1 MSKQPT
7 PPKVDLPRPGPFAR
21 VLNGVEWLGNK
32 LPDPAF
38 LFLIGVF
45 LVLGASHLAAP
56 KLPAGFEVRWAVDK
70 ANGGVDERVG
80 GIGRVTKTDEGEVF
94 EPASI
99 VVEDSDP
106 ANLRASL
113 VIDAT
118 GEVIAGQNG
127 QPLNVAEHGWAVF
140 EKVPV
145 DTDGDAETPP
155 ELVANG
161 KVMFARSLLTSEGW
175 YWLLSSMESNF
186 LGFAPLGVV
195 LLGMLGIGPMERVGL
210 ISALLRAAL
219 SRVPGL
225 LLTPAMIFLGIMSSL
240 GSDAGYVVLPPLAAL
255 AYLAVGRSPLAGIA
269 AVFAGVAA
277 GFNANLLI
285 TSLEPL
291 MSSLS
296 QGAAQSIDADR
307 SVAATASWYFMAAS
321 TVVLT
326 FVGWATTAMFVEKRL
341 AGKSPEDGGAPRRA
355 VERSEDKKRTTL
367 GDQLVKIAVF
377 NLIITGI
384 LGLVGAVL
392 LLRTLGISGNA
403 PSAIPDYLVWPLFAF
418 FATFGVG
425 FIIAGFGSSELEENE
440 VKGLQ
445 WSTMVFACGLALSTF
460 LVFWNGSTLHGTDG
474 PFPRWVAVIVPL
486 MFILTILPATA
497 YGVVVG
503 NIKSTK
509 DAAQTMVES
518 MAGMAPIIVLAFFA
532 GQFVAA
538 FDESGLGRMLAFSG
552 GEWLFNQQFGASTLL
567 VAFILV
573 TMVFN
578 MFVGSMSAKYA
589 LFAPIFVPMF
599 MLIGIRP
606 EMTQVAYRIGDSTT
620 NIITPLNP
628 YLVIVLMYVQKY
640 APKAGIGTLIAMM
653 LPYTIAFTLIWM
665 IMIVVWNASGAP
677 LGVGDPVEVFSEAYN
692 AAAASGTTP

>member
-1 MSKQPT
+1 MSQESVSNPSDPQSSGT
-7 PPKVDLPRPGPFAR
+7 TKVGILGKA
-21 VLNGVEWLGNK
+21 LNGVEWLGNK

-38 LFLIGVF
+38 LFLIG
-45 LVLGASHLAAP
+45 LVLVLLASHLAAP
-56 KLPAGFEVRWAVDK
+56 SLPDGFEVRWHVDV

-80 GIGRVTKTDEGEVF
+80 VIGRVSEGEDGEVF
-94 EPASI
+94 EAASI
-99 VVEDSDP
+99 VVDNDDP
-106 ANLRASL
+106 ANLSARL

-118 GEVIAGQNG
+118 GETVLGEDG
-127 QPLNVAEHGWAVF
+127 SPMNVAEHGWAVF

-145 DTDGDAETPP
+145 DTDDDPETPP
-155 ELVANG
+155 ELVSNG
-161 KVMFARSLLTSEGW
+161 RVMFARSLLTSEGI
-175 YWLLSSMESNF
+175 YWLLASMEANF

-219 SRVPGL
+219 SRVPGM

-291 MSSLS
+291 MSNLS
-296 QGAAQSIDADR
+296 QGAAQTIDADR
-307 SVAATASWYFMAAS
+307 AVAATAAWYFMAVS
-321 TVVLT
+321 TIVLT
-326 FVGWATTAMFVEKRL
+326 FVGWATTAVFVEKRL
-341 AGKSPEDGGAPRRA
+341 AAKSPEDGGPDPEHA
-355 VERSEDKKRTTL
+355 STL
-367 GDQLVKIAVF
+367 GGHGKLK
-377 NLIITGI
+377 
-384 LGLVGAVL
+384 
-392 LLRTLGISGNA
+392 
-403 PSAIPDYLVWPLFAF
+403 PDEF
-418 FATFGVG
+418 
-425 FIIAGFGSSELEENE
+425 
-440 VKGLQ
+440 KGLL
-445 WSTMVFACGLALSTF
+445 WAGLTFAIGLAFTAM
-460 LVFWNGSTLHGTDG
+460 LVFWKGSPLYGTDG

-486 MFILTILPATA
+486 MFVLTILPACV
-497 YGVVVG
+497 YGAVVG

-509 DAAQTMVES
+509 DAAKTMVES

-552 GEWLFNQQFGASTLL
+552 GEWLFNQQFGAGALL
-567 VAFILV
+567 IAFIVV

-578 MFVGSMSAKYA
+578 LFVGSMSAKYA

-606 EMTQVAYRIGDSTT
+606 EMTQTAYRIGDSTT

-628 YLVIVLMYVQKY
+628 YMVIILMYVQKY

-653 LPYTIAFTLIWM
+653 LPYTIAFTLVWM
-665 IMIVVWNASGAP
+665 VMIVIWNATGLP
-677 LGVGDPVEVFSEAYN
+677 LGVGDPVEVFSEGYGAL
-692 AAAASGTTP
+692 AP

>member
-1 MSKQPT
+1 MSNENVSNPSDT
-7 PPKVDLPRPGPFAR
+7 PKVGILGKA
-21 VLNGVEWLGNK
+21 LNGVEWLGNK

-38 LFLIGVF
+38 LFLIGLF
-45 LVLGASHLAAP
+45 IVLGLSHFASP
-56 KLPAGFEVRWAVDK
+56 DLPSGFEVRWVDDPTRD
-70 ANGGVDERVG
+70 GGVDQQRGV
-80 GIGRVTKTDEGEVF
+80 IGRVSVTDEGEVF

-99 VVEDSDP
+99 VVEDADP
-106 ANLRASL
+106 NDLKARL

-118 GEVIAGQNG
+118 GEVVVGPDGEAV
-127 QPLNVAEHGWAVF
+127 NVADHGWAVF

-145 DTDGDAETPP
+145 DTDGDPETPP
-155 ELVANG
+155 ELVTNG
-161 KVMFARSLLTSEGW
+161 EVMFARSLITSEGW
-175 YWLLSSMESNF
+175 YWLLSSMEANF

-219 SRVPGL
+219 SRVPGT

-291 MSSLS
+291 MSNLS
-296 QGAAQSIDADR
+296 QDAAQTIDADR
-307 SVAATASWYFMAAS
+307 AVAATAAWYFMAAS
-321 TVVLT
+321 TIVLT
-326 FVGWATTAMFVEKRL
+326 FVGWAVTAMFVEKRL
-341 AGKSPEDGGAPRRA
+341 SGKSVEDGGPDPAHA
-355 VERSEDKKRTTL
+355 STL
-367 GDQLVKIAVF
+367 DGHGTLNPEEAKG
-377 NLIITGI
+377 LIWAGVTFG
-384 LGLVGAVL
+384 LGL
-392 LLRTLGISGNA
+392 
-403 PSAIPDYLVWPLFAF
+403 AF
-418 FATFGVG
+418 T
-425 FIIAGFGSSELEENE
+425 
-440 VKGLQ
+440 
-445 WSTMVFACGLALSTF
+445 AL
-460 LVFWNGSTLHGTDG
+460 LVFWEGSPLHGTDG

-486 MFILTILPATA
+486 MFVLTILPACV
-497 YGVVVG
+497 YGAVVG

-518 MAGMAPIIVLAFFA
+518 MAAMAPIIVLAFFA

-538 FDESGLGRMLAFSG
+538 FEESGLGRMLAFSG
-552 GEWLFNQQFGASTLL
+552 GEWLFNQQFGAGGLL
-567 VAFILV
+567 IAFILV

-578 MFVGSMSAKYA
+578 LFVGSMSAKYA

-606 EMTQVAYRIGDSTT
+606 EMTQTAYRIGDSTT

-628 YLVIVLMYVQKY
+628 YMVIILMYVQKY

-653 LPYTIAFTLIWM
+653 LPYTIAFTLVWM
-665 IMIVVWNASGAP
+665 VMIVVWNASGIP
-677 LGVGDPVEVFSEAYN
+677 LGVGDPVDVFSEGYGVVA
-692 AAAASGTTP
+692 P

>member
-1 MSKQPT
+1 MTNERTTDDGGSRGT
-7 PPKVDLPRPGPFAR
+7 GAPKAGVLGS

-38 LFLIGVF
+38 LFLIGLV

-56 KLPAGFEVRWAVDK
+56 ALPEGFEVRWKVDV
-70 ANGGVDERVG
+70 AAGGVDERVG
-80 GIGRVTKTDEGEVF
+80 VIGRVSEGDEGEVF

-99 VVEDSDP
+99 VVDNAEP
-106 ANLRASL
+106 GALRARL
-113 VIDAT
+113 VIDST
-118 GEVIAGQNG
+118 GETVVGEDGAPI
-127 QPLNVAEHGWAVF
+127 NVAARGWAVF

-145 DTDGDAETPP
+145 DTDGDPETPP
-155 ELVANG
+155 ELVSNG
-161 KVMFARSLLTSEGW
+161 RVMFARSLLTSEGI
-175 YWLLSSMESNF
+175 YWLLASMEANF

-210 ISALLRAAL
+210 ISALLRASL
-219 SRVPGL
+219 SRVPGM

-291 MSSLS
+291 MSNLS
-296 QGAAQSIDADR
+296 QGAAQTIDADR
-307 SVAATASWYFMAAS
+307 AVAATSAWYFMAVS

-326 FVGWATTAMFVEKRL
+326 FVGWATTAVFVEKRL
-341 AGKSPEDGGAPRRA
+341 SAKSVEDGGP
-355 VERSEDKKRTTL
+355 D
-367 GDQLVKIAVF
+367 
-377 NLIITGI
+377 
-384 LGLVGAVL
+384 
-392 LLRTLGISGNA
+392 
-403 PSAIPDYLVWPLFAF
+403 PSAVSGGRGGHASLTRMTA
-418 FATFGVG
+418 VG
-425 FIIAGFGSSELEENE
+425 
-440 VKGLQ
+440 
-445 WSTMVFACGLALSTF
+445 GLALGVGMVLGVIGGVVFAMDGTHYPLVWGAVGALGAMGLGLLVADLGRGRLEDKEPRALAWASVVFGLGLGLTTVM
-460 LVFWNGSTLHGTDG
+460 VFWKGSPLHGVDG

-486 MFILTILPATA
+486 MFVLTILPACA

-503 NIKSTK
+503 NIASTK
-509 DAAQTMVES
+509 DAVRTMVES

-552 GEWLFNQQFGASTLL
+552 GEWLFNQRFGAGALL
-567 VAFILV
+567 IAFIVV

-578 MFVGSMSAKYA
+578 LFVGSMSAKYA

-606 EMTQVAYRIGDSTT
+606 EMTQTAYRIGDSTT

-628 YLVIVLMYVQKY
+628 YMVIILMYVQKY
-640 APKAGIGTLIAMM
+640 APRAGIGTLIAMM
-653 LPYTIAFTLIWM
+653 LPYTIAFTLVWM
-665 IMIVVWNASGAP
+665 AMIVLWNATGLP
-677 LGVGDPVEVFSEAYN
+677 LGVGDPVEVFSAGYGVG
-692 AAAASGTTP
+692 AP

>member
-1 MSKQPT
+1 MSQESVSNPSDPQSSGT
-7 PPKVDLPRPGPFAR
+7 TKVGILGKA
-21 VLNGVEWLGNK
+21 LNGVEWLGNK

-38 LFLIGVF
+38 LFLIGLVF
-45 LVLGASHLAAP
+45 VLLASHLAAP
-56 KLPAGFEVRWAVDK
+56 SLPDGFEVRWHVDV

-80 GIGRVTKTDEGEVF
+80 VIGRVSEGEDGEVF
-94 EPASI
+94 EAASI
-99 VVEDSDP
+99 VVDNDDP
-106 ANLRASL
+106 ANLSARL

-118 GEVIAGQNG
+118 GETVLGDDG
-127 QPLNVAEHGWAVF
+127 SPMNVAEHGWAGF

-145 DTDGDAETPP
+145 DTDDDPETPP
-155 ELVANG
+155 ELVSNG
-161 KVMFARSLLTSEGW
+161 RVMFARSLLTSEGI
-175 YWLLSSMESNF
+175 YWLLASMEANF

-219 SRVPGL
+219 SRVPGM

-291 MSSLS
+291 MSNLS
-296 QGAAQSIDADR
+296 QGAAQTIDADR
-307 SVAATASWYFMAAS
+307 AVAATAAWYFMAAS
-321 TVVLT
+321 TIVLT
-326 FVGWATTAMFVEKRL
+326 FVGWATTAVFVEKRL
-341 AGKSPEDGGAPRRA
+341 AAKSPEDGGPDPEHA
-355 VERSEDKKRTTL
+355 STL
-367 GDQLVKIAVF
+367 GGHGKLK
-377 NLIITGI
+377 
-384 LGLVGAVL
+384 
-392 LLRTLGISGNA
+392 
-403 PSAIPDYLVWPLFAF
+403 PDEF
-418 FATFGVG
+418 
-425 FIIAGFGSSELEENE
+425 
-440 VKGLQ
+440 KGLIRAGL
-445 WSTMVFACGLALSTF
+445 TFAMGLAFTAL
-460 LVFWNGSTLHGTDG
+460 LVFWKGSPLYGTDG

-486 MFILTILPATA
+486 MFVLTILPACV
-497 YGVVVG
+497 YGAVVG

-509 DAAQTMVES
+509 DAAKTMVES

-552 GEWLFNQQFGASTLL
+552 GEWLFNQQFGAGALL
-567 VAFILV
+567 IAFILV

-578 MFVGSMSAKYA
+578 LFVGSMSAKYA

-606 EMTQVAYRIGDSTT
+606 EMTQTAYRIGDSTT

-653 LPYTIAFTLIWM
+653 LPYTIAFTLVWM
-665 IMIVVWNASGAP
+665 AMIVIWNATGIP
-677 LGVGDPVEVFSEAYN
+677 LGVGDPVDVFSEGY
-692 AAAASGTTP
+692 GVVVP

>member
-1 MSKQPT
+1 MDARSATLVGMSNETASNASDSQISGT
-7 PPKVDLPRPGPFAR
+7 PKVGILGKA
-21 VLNGVEWLGNK
+21 LNGVEWLGNK

-38 LFLIGVF
+38 LFLIGLV

-56 KLPAGFEVRWAVDK
+56 TLPDGFEVRWKVDV

-80 GIGRVTKTDEGEVF
+80 VIGRVSDTDDGEIF

-99 VVEDSDP
+99 VVDNADP
-106 ANLRASL
+106 ANLHARL
-113 VIDAT
+113 VIDET
-118 GEVIAGQNG
+118 GETVLGPDG
-127 QPLNVAEHGWAVF
+127 SPMNVAEHGWAVF
-140 EKVPV
+140 EKVPL
-145 DTDGDAETPP
+145 DTDGDPETPP
-155 ELVANG
+155 ELVSNG
-161 KVMFARSLLTSEGW
+161 RVMFARSLLTSEGI
-175 YWLLSSMESNF
+175 YWLLASMEANF

-210 ISALLRAAL
+210 ISAILRAAL
-219 SRVPGL
+219 SRVPGM

-291 MSSLS
+291 MSNLS
-296 QGAAQSIDADR
+296 QGAAQTIDADR
-307 SVAATASWYFMAAS
+307 AVAATAAWYFMAAS
-321 TVVLT
+321 TIVLT

-341 AGKSPEDGGAPRRA
+341 AAKSPEDGGPDPAHA
-355 VERSEDKKRTTL
+355 STL
-367 GDQLVKIAVF
+367 GGHGKLAPEEFKG
-377 NLIITGI
+377 LIWA
-384 LGLVGAVL
+384 GL
-392 LLRTLGISGNA
+392 
-403 PSAIPDYLVWPLFAF
+403 
-418 FATFGVG
+418 TFG
-425 FIIAGFGSSELEENE
+425 I
-440 VKGLQ
+440 
-445 WSTMVFACGLALSTF
+445 GLALTAT
-460 LVFWNGSTLHGTDG
+460 LVFWKGSPLYGSDG

-486 MFILTILPATA
+486 MFVLTILPACV
-497 YGVVVG
+497 YGAVVG

-509 DAAQTMVES
+509 DAARTMVES

-552 GEWLFNQQFGASTLL
+552 GEWLFNQQFGAGGLL
-567 VAFILV
+567 IAFIAV

-578 MFVGSMSAKYA
+578 LFVGSMSAKYA

-606 EMTQVAYRIGDSTT
+606 EMTQTAYRIGDSTT

-628 YLVIVLMYVQKY
+628 YMVIILMYVQKY

-653 LPYTIAFTLIWM
+653 LPYTIAFTLVWM
-665 IMIVVWNASGAP
+665 VMIVVWNASGIP
-677 LGVGDPVEVFSEAYN
+677 LGVGDPVEVFSEGYGVVA
-692 AAAASGTTP
+692 P

>member
-1 MSKQPT
+1 MSQESVSNPSDPQSSST
-7 PPKVDLPRPGPFAR
+7 TKVGILGKA
-21 VLNGVEWLGNK
+21 LNGVEWLGNK

-38 LFLIGVF
+38 LFLIGLVF
-45 LVLGASHLAAP
+45 VLLASHLAAP
-56 KLPAGFEVRWAVDK
+56 SLPDGFEVRWHVDV

-80 GIGRVTKTDEGEVF
+80 VIGRVSETEDGEVF
-94 EPASI
+94 EAASI
-99 VVEDSDP
+99 VVDNDDP
-106 ANLRASL
+106 TNLNARL

-118 GEVIAGQNG
+118 GETVLGDDG
-127 QPLNVAEHGWAVF
+127 SPMNVAEHGWAVF

-145 DTDGDAETPP
+145 DTDGDPETPP
-155 ELVANG
+155 ELVSNG
-161 KVMFARSLLTSEGW
+161 RVMFARSLLTSEGI
-175 YWLLSSMESNF
+175 YWLLASMEANF

-219 SRVPGL
+219 SRVPGM

-291 MSSLS
+291 MSNLS
-296 QGAAQSIDADR
+296 QGAAQTIDADR
-307 SVAATASWYFMAAS
+307 AVAATAAWYFMAVS
-321 TVVLT
+321 TIVLT
-326 FVGWATTAMFVEKRL
+326 FVGWATTAVFVEKRL
-341 AGKSPEDGGAPRRA
+341 ASKSPEDGGPDPEHA
-355 VERSEDKKRTTL
+355 STL
-367 GDQLVKIAVF
+367 GGHGKLK
-377 NLIITGI
+377 
-384 LGLVGAVL
+384 
-392 LLRTLGISGNA
+392 
-403 PSAIPDYLVWPLFAF
+403 PD
-418 FATFGVG
+418 
-425 FIIAGFGSSELEENE
+425 E
-440 VKGLQ
+440 VKGLI
-445 WSTMVFACGLALSTF
+445 WAGVTFGIGLAFTAL
-460 LVFWNGSTLHGTDG
+460 LVFWKGSPLYGTDG

-486 MFILTILPATA
+486 MFVLTILPACV
-497 YGVVVG
+497 YGAVVG

-509 DAAQTMVES
+509 DAAKTMVES

-538 FDESGLGRMLAFSG
+538 FEESGLGRMLAFSG
-552 GEWLFNQQFGASTLL
+552 GEWLFNQQFGAGALL
-567 VAFILV
+567 IAFIVV

-578 MFVGSMSAKYA
+578 LFVGSMSAKFA

-606 EMTQVAYRIGDSTT
+606 EMTQTAYRIGDSTT

-628 YLVIVLMYVQKY
+628 YMVIILMYVQKY

-653 LPYTIAFTLIWM
+653 LPYTIAFTLVWM
-665 IMIVVWNASGAP
+665 AMIVIWNATGLP
-677 LGVGDPVEVFSEAYN
+677 LGVGDPVEVFSEGYGVVA
-692 AAAASGTTP
+692 P

>member
-1 MSKQPT
+1 MSKESASNPSD
-7 PPKVDLPRPGPFAR
+7 PKPSNAPKVGILGKA
-21 VLNGVEWLGNK
+21 LNGVEWLGNK

-38 LFLIGVF
+38 LFLIGLVF
-45 LVLGASHLAAP
+45 VLLASHLAAP
-56 KLPAGFEVRWAVDK
+56 SLPDGFEVRWSVDV

-80 GIGRVTKTDEGEVF
+80 VIGRVSETEDGEVF

-99 VVEDSDP
+99 VVDNDDP
-106 ANLRASL
+106 ANLSARL

-118 GEVIAGQNG
+118 GETVLGEDG
-127 QPLNVAEHGWAVF
+127 SPMNVAEHGWAVF

-145 DTDGDAETPP
+145 DTDDDPETPP
-155 ELVANG
+155 ELVSNG
-161 KVMFARSLLTSEGW
+161 RVMFARSLLTSEGI
-175 YWLLSSMESNF
+175 YWLLASMEANF

-219 SRVPGL
+219 SRVPGM

-291 MSSLS
+291 MSNLS
-296 QGAAQSIDADR
+296 QGAAQTIDADR
-307 SVAATASWYFMAAS
+307 AVAATAAWYFMAAS
-321 TVVLT
+321 TIVLT
-326 FVGWATTAMFVEKRL
+326 FVGWATTAVFVEKRL
-341 AGKSPEDGGAPRRA
+341 AAKSPEDGGPDPEHA
-355 VERSEDKKRTTL
+355 STL
-367 GDQLVKIAVF
+367 GGHGKLNPDEFKG
-377 NLIITGI
+377 LIWAG
-384 LGLVGAVL
+384 V
-392 LLRTLGISGNA
+392 
-403 PSAIPDYLVWPLFAF
+403 
-418 FATFGVG
+418 TFG
-425 FIIAGFGSSELEENE
+425 I
-440 VKGLQ
+440 
-445 WSTMVFACGLALSTF
+445 GLAFTAM
-460 LVFWNGSTLHGTDG
+460 LVFWKGSPLYGTDG

-486 MFILTILPATA
+486 MFVLTILPACV
-497 YGVVVG
+497 YGAVVG

-509 DAAQTMVES
+509 DAAKTMVES

-552 GEWLFNQQFGASTLL
+552 GEWLFNQQFGAGSLL
-567 VAFILV
+567 IAFILV

-578 MFVGSMSAKYA
+578 LFVGSMSAKYA

-606 EMTQVAYRIGDSTT
+606 EMTQTAYRIGDSTT

-628 YLVIVLMYVQKY
+628 YMVIILMYVQKY

-653 LPYTIAFTLIWM
+653 LPYTIAFTLVWM
-665 IMIVVWNASGAP
+665 VMIVLWNASGIP
-677 LGVGDPVEVFSEAYN
+677 LGVGDPVDVFSEGYGVVA
-692 AAAASGTTP
+692 P

>member
-1 MSKQPT
+1 MSQESASNPSD
-7 PPKVDLPRPGPFAR
+7 PQVSNAPKVGILGKA
-21 VLNGVEWLGNK
+21 LNSVEWLGNK

-38 LFLIGVF
+38 LFLIGLVF
-45 LVLGASHLAAP
+45 VLLASHLAAP
-56 KLPAGFEVRWAVDK
+56 SLPDGFEVRWSVDV

-80 GIGRVTKTDEGEVF
+80 VIGRVSESEDGEVF

-99 VVEDSDP
+99 VVDNDNP
-106 ANLRASL
+106 ANLSARL

-118 GEVIAGQNG
+118 GETVLGEDG
-127 QPLNVAEHGWAVF
+127 SPMNVAEHGWAVF

-145 DTDGDAETPP
+145 DTDDDPETPP
-155 ELVANG
+155 ELVSNG
-161 KVMFARSLLTSEGW
+161 RVMFARSLLTSEGI
-175 YWLLSSMESNF
+175 YWLLASMEANF

-219 SRVPGL
+219 SRVPGM

-291 MSSLS
+291 MSNLS
-296 QGAAQSIDADR
+296 QGAAQTIDADR
-307 SVAATASWYFMAAS
+307 AVAATAAWYFMAAS
-321 TVVLT
+321 TIVLT
-326 FVGWATTAMFVEKRL
+326 FVGWATTAVFVEKRL
-341 AGKSPEDGGAPRRA
+341 AAKSPEDGGPDPEHA
-355 VERSEDKKRTTL
+355 STL
-367 GDQLVKIAVF
+367 GGHGKLK
-377 NLIITGI
+377 
-384 LGLVGAVL
+384 
-392 LLRTLGISGNA
+392 
-403 PSAIPDYLVWPLFAF
+403 PDEF
-418 FATFGVG
+418 
-425 FIIAGFGSSELEENE
+425 
-440 VKGLQ
+440 KGLI
-445 WSTMVFACGLALSTF
+445 WAGLTFAIGLGFTAL
-460 LVFWNGSTLHGTDG
+460 LVFWKGSPLYGTDG

-486 MFILTILPATA
+486 MFVLTILPACV
-497 YGVVVG
+497 YGAVVG

-509 DAAQTMVES
+509 DAAKTMVES

-552 GEWLFNQQFGASTLL
+552 GEWLFNQQFGAGALL
-567 VAFILV
+567 IAFILV

-578 MFVGSMSAKYA
+578 LFVGSMSAKYA

-606 EMTQVAYRIGDSTT
+606 EMTQTAYRIGDSTT

-628 YLVIVLMYVQKY
+628 YMVIILMYVQKY

-653 LPYTIAFTLIWM
+653 LPYTIAFTLVWM
-665 IMIVVWNASGAP
+665 ALIVIWNATGLP
-677 LGVGDPVEVFSEAYN
+677 LGVGDPVEVFSEGYGAL
-692 AAAASGTTP
+692 AP

>member
-1 MSKQPT
+1 MGVRSVTLVGMSNENASNPSDA
-7 PPKVDLPRPGPFAR
+7 PKVGILGK

-45 LVLGASHLAAP
+45 VVLGLSHFAAP
-56 KLPAGFEVRWAVDK
+56 DLPSGFEVRWVADPTRG
-70 ANGGVDERVG
+70 GGVDKQRGV
-80 GIGRVTKTDEGEVF
+80 IGRVTATDEGEIF

-99 VVEDSDP
+99 VVEDDDPSD
-106 ANLRASL
+106 LRARL

-118 GEVIAGQNG
+118 GEVVVGPDGNAI
-127 QPLNVAEHGWAVF
+127 NVADRGWAVF
-140 EKVPV
+140 EKIPV
-145 DTDGDAETPP
+145 DTDNDPETPP
-155 ELVANG
+155 VLVANG
-161 KVMFARSLLTSEGW
+161 KVMFAQSLITSEGW
-175 YWLLSSMESNF
+175 YWLLSSMKDNF

-195 LLGMLGIGPMERVGL
+195 LIGMLGIGPMERVGL

-219 SRVPGL
+219 SRVPGT

-255 AYLAVGRSPLAGIA
+255 AYISVGRSPLAGIA

-285 TSLEPL
+285 TSLEPM
-291 MSSLS
+291 MSEFS
-296 QGAAQSIDADR
+296 QGAAQTIDADR
-307 SVAATASWYFMAAS
+307 VVTATATWYFMAVS
-321 TVVLT
+321 TIILT

-341 AGKSPEDGGAPRRA
+341 SAKSVEDGGPPLKVQDADNGQA
-355 VERSEDKKRTTL
+355 SL
-367 GDQLVKIAVF
+367 
-377 NLIITGI
+377 
-384 LGLVGAVL
+384 
-392 LLRTLGISGNA
+392 
-403 PSAIPDYLVWPLFAF
+403 SA
-418 FATFGVG
+418 
-425 FIIAGFGSSELEENE
+425 SE
-440 VKGLQ
+440 VKGLV
-445 WSTMVFACGLALSTF
+445 WSGVTFAVGLALTTL
-460 LVFWNGSTLHGTDG
+460 LVLWEGSPLYGSQG
-474 PFPRWVAVIVPL
+474 SQPRWVVVVVPL
-486 MFILTILPATA
+486 MFLLTILPACV
-497 YGVVVG
+497 YGAVVG

-552 GEWLFNQQFGASTLL
+552 GEWLFNQQFGAGALL
-567 VAFILV
+567 IAFILV

-578 MFVGSMSAKYA
+578 LFVGSMSAKYA

-606 EMTQVAYRIGDSTT
+606 EMTQTAYRIGDSTT

-628 YLVIVLMYVQKY
+628 YMVIILMYVQKY

-653 LPYTIAFTLIWM
+653 LPYTIAFTLVWM

-677 LGVGDPVEVFSEAYN
+677 LGVGDPVEVFSEGYGVVA
-692 AAAASGTTP
+692 P

>member
-1 MSKQPT
+1 MVHQLRMRVADPSQIGDTGGMSNEPIPSASET
-7 PPKVDLPRPGPFAR
+7 PKAGILAS

-38 LFLIGVF
+38 LFLIG
-45 LVLGASHLAAP
+45 LVLVLLASHLAAP
-56 KLPAGFEVRWAVDK
+56 SLPDGFEVRWKVDV

-80 GIGRVTKTDEGEVF
+80 VIGRISETEDGEVF

-99 VVEDSDP
+99 VVDNADA
-106 ANLRASL
+106 ANLSARL

-118 GEVIAGQNG
+118 GETVLDSNG
-127 QPLNVAEHGWAVF
+127 TPINVAEHGWAVF
-140 EKVPV
+140 EKIPV
-145 DTDGDAETPP
+145 DTDDDPETPP
-155 ELVANG
+155 MLVSNG
-161 KVMFARSLLTSEGW
+161 NVMFARSLLTSEGI
-175 YWLLSSMESNF
+175 YWLLASMEANF

-219 SRVPGL
+219 SRVPGM

-291 MSSLS
+291 MSNLS
-296 QGAAQSIDADR
+296 QSAAQTIDADR
-307 SVAATASWYFMAAS
+307 AVAATAAWYFMAVS
-321 TVVLT
+321 TIVLT
-326 FVGWATTAMFVEKRL
+326 FVGWAVTAVFVEKRL
-341 AGKSPEDGGAPRRA
+341 AAKSPEDGGPDPAHA
-355 VERSEDKKRTTL
+355 STL
-367 GDQLVKIAVF
+367 DGHGKLKPEEF
-377 NLIITGI
+377 R
-384 LGLVGAVL
+384 GLVWA
-392 LLRTLGISGNA
+392 GI
-403 PSAIPDYLVWPLFAF
+403 
-418 FATFGVG
+418 TFG
-425 FIIAGFGSSELEENE
+425 I
-440 VKGLQ
+440 
-445 WSTMVFACGLALSTF
+445 GLAFTAL
-460 LVFWNGSTLHGTDG
+460 LVFWKGSPLYGTDG

-486 MFILTILPATA
+486 MFILTILPACV
-497 YGVVVG
+497 YGAVVG

-509 DAAQTMVES
+509 DAARTMVES

-532 GQFVAA
+532 GQFVSA

-552 GEWLFNQQFGASTLL
+552 GEWLFNQQFGAGALL
-567 VAFILV
+567 IAFILV

-578 MFVGSMSAKYA
+578 LFVGSMSAKYA

-606 EMTQVAYRIGDSTT
+606 ELTQTAYRIGDSTT

-653 LPYTIAFTLIWM
+653 LPYTIAFTLVWM
-665 IMIVVWNASGAP
+665 VMIVVWNASGLP
-677 LGVGDPVEVFSEAYN
+677 LGVGDPVEVFSAGY
-692 AAAASGTTP
+692 GVTTP

>member
-1 MSKQPT
+1 MSNENASNPSDASG
-7 PPKVDLPRPGPFAR
+7 VGILGRA
-21 VLNGVEWLGNK
+21 LNGVEWLGNK

-38 LFLIGVF
+38 LFLIGLA
-45 LVLGASHLAAP
+45 LVLLASHLAAP
-56 KLPAGFEVRWAVDK
+56 DLPRGFEVRWSVDV

-80 GIGRVTKTDEGEVF
+80 VIGRVSETEDGELF

-99 VVEDSDP
+99 VVDNADP
-106 ANLRASL
+106 GKLHARL

-118 GEVIAGQNG
+118 GETVLDPDGNAI
-127 QPLNVAEHGWAVF
+127 NVAEHGWAVF

-145 DTDGDAETPP
+145 DTDDDPETPP
-155 ELVANG
+155 ELVSNG
-161 KVMFARSLLTSEGW
+161 RVMFARSLLTSEGI
-175 YWLLSSMESNF
+175 YWLLASMEANF

-210 ISALLRAAL
+210 ISALLRASL
-219 SRVPGL
+219 SRVPGA

-291 MSSLS
+291 MSSFS
-296 QGAAQSIDADR
+296 QDAAQSIDAGR
-307 SVAATASWYFMAAS
+307 AVAPTATWYFMAAS
-321 TVVLT
+321 TLILT

-341 AGKSPEDGGAPRRA
+341 SAKTPEDGGPDLEHASTLDGHGTLRA
-355 VERSEDKKRTTL
+355 DEFR
-367 GDQLVKIAVF
+367 G
-377 NLIITGI
+377 LIWAG
-384 LGLVGAVL
+384 V
-392 LLRTLGISGNA
+392 
-403 PSAIPDYLVWPLFAF
+403 
-418 FATFGVG
+418 TFGVG
-425 FIIAGFGSSELEENE
+425 
-440 VKGLQ
+440 
-445 WSTMVFACGLALSTF
+445 LAFTAL
-460 LVFWNGSTLHGTDG
+460 LVFWEGSPLHGTDG

-486 MFILTILPATA
+486 MFVLTILPACV
-497 YGVVVG
+497 YGAVVG

-509 DAAQTMVES
+509 DAARTMVES

-538 FDESGLGRMLAFSG
+538 FEESGLGRMLAFSG
-552 GEWLFNQQFGASTLL
+552 GEWLFDQQFGAGGLL
-567 VAFILV
+567 IAFILV

-578 MFVGSMSAKYA
+578 LFVGSMSAKYA

-606 EMTQVAYRIGDSTT
+606 EMTQTAYRIGDSTT

-628 YLVIVLMYVQKY
+628 YMVIILMYVQKY
-640 APKAGIGTLIAMM
+640 APRAGIGTLIAMM
-653 LPYTIAFTLIWM
+653 LPYTIAFTLVWM
-665 IMIVVWNASGAP
+665 VMIVVWNASGVS
-677 LGVGDPVEVFSEAYN
+677 LGVGDPVEVFSAGYGD
-692 AAAASGTTP
+692 AAP

>member
-1 MSKQPT
+1 MPNESAPNTSDT
-7 PPKVDLPRPGPFAR
+7 PKTGIFASL
-21 VLNGVEWLGNK
+21 LNGVEWLGNK

-38 LFLIGVF
+38 LFLIG
-45 LVLGASHLAAP
+45 LVLVLLASHLAAP
-56 KLPAGFEVRWAVDK
+56 TLPDGFEVRWSVDV

-80 GIGRVTKTDEGEVF
+80 IIGRVSETEEGEVF

-99 VVEDSDP
+99 VVDNADP
-106 ANLRASL
+106 ANLSARL

-118 GEVIAGQNG
+118 GETVLGPDGSAI
-127 QPLNVAEHGWAVF
+127 NVAEHGWAVF

-145 DTDGDAETPP
+145 DTDGDPETPP
-155 ELVANG
+155 ELVSNG
-161 KVMFARSLLTSEGW
+161 RVMFARSLLTSEGI
-175 YWLLSSMESNF
+175 YWLLASMEANF

-210 ISALLRAAL
+210 ISALLRASL
-219 SRVPGL
+219 SRVHST

-291 MSSLS
+291 MSNLS
-296 QGAAQSIDADR
+296 QGAAQTIDADR
-307 SVAATASWYFMAAS
+307 AVAATAAWYFMAFS
-321 TVVLT
+321 TIVLT
-326 FVGWATTAMFVEKRL
+326 FVGWGVTAIFVEKRL
-341 AGKSPEDGGAPRRA
+341 SAKSPEDGGAPR
-355 VERSEDKKRTTL
+355 VEVKQVETKTRTSL
-367 GDQLVKIAVF
+367 GNQLVKIAIL
-377 NLIITGI
+377 NLVLTGVM
-384 LGLVGAVL
+384 GLVGAAMFL
-392 LLRTLGISGNA
+392 KEIGIFERISE
-403 PSAIPDYLVWPLFAF
+403 AIPGYVEWPLFAF
-418 FATFGVG
+418 FATIGTG
-425 FIIAGFGSSELEENE
+425 FAIAGLGSSELEENE
-440 VKGLQ
+440 VKGLK
-445 WSTMVFACGLALSTF
+445 WATVVFALGLALSTF
-460 LVFWNGSTLHGTDG
+460 MVFWEGSPLHGTDG

-486 MFILTILPATA
+486 MFILTILPACV
-497 YGVVVG
+497 YGAVVG

-552 GEWLFNQQFGASTLL
+552 GEWLFNQQFGAGTLL
-567 VAFILV
+567 IAFILV

-578 MFVGSMSAKYA
+578 LFVGSMSAKYA

-606 EMTQVAYRIGDSTT
+606 EMTQTAYRIGDSTT

-628 YLVIVLMYVQKY
+628 YMVIILMYVQKY

-653 LPYTIAFTLIWM
+653 LPYTIAFTLVWM
-665 IMIVVWNASGAP
+665 LMIVIWNASGLP
-677 LGVGDPVEVFSEAYN
+677 LGVGDPVEVFSEGYGAV
-692 AAAASGTTP
+692 AP

>member
-1 MSKQPT
+1 MSNENASNLT
-7 PPKVDLPRPGPFAR
+7 DAPKVGILGKL
-21 VLNGVEWLGNK
+21 LNGVEWLGNK

-38 LFLIGVF
+38 LFLIGLGF
-45 LVLGASHLAAP
+45 VLLASHLAAP
-56 KLPAGFEVRWAVDK
+56 ALPDGFEVRWKVDV

-80 GIGRVTKTDEGEVF
+80 VIGRVTETEAGEVF

-99 VVEDSDP
+99 VVDNADP
-106 ANLRASL
+106 ENLNARL

-118 GEVIAGQNG
+118 GETVVGSDGTPI
-127 QPLNVAEHGWAVF
+127 NVAEHGWAVF
-140 EKVPV
+140 EKVPM
-145 DTDGDAETPP
+145 DTDADPETPP
-155 ELVANG
+155 VLVSNG
-161 KVMFARSLLTSEGW
+161 RVMFARSLLTSEGI
-175 YWLLSSMESNF
+175 YWLLASMEANF

-210 ISALLRAAL
+210 ISALLRASL
-219 SRVPGL
+219 SRVPGA

-291 MSSLS
+291 MSNLS

-307 SVAATASWYFMAAS
+307 AVAATATWYFMVVS
-321 TVVLT
+321 TVILT
-326 FVGWATTAMFVEKRL
+326 FVGWAVTAMFVEKRL
-341 AGKSPEDGGAPRRA
+341 SAKSVEDGGPDLAHA
-355 VERSEDKKRTTL
+355 STL
-367 GDQLVKIAVF
+367 DGH
-377 NLIITGI
+377 G
-384 LGLVGAVL
+384 
-392 LLRTLGISGNA
+392 TLK
-403 PSAIPDYLVWPLFAF
+403 P
-418 FATFGVG
+418 
-425 FIIAGFGSSELEENE
+425 EE
-440 VKGLQ
+440 VKGLV
-445 WSTMVFACGLALSTF
+445 WAGVVFGIGLAFTAL
-460 LVFWNGSTLHGTDG
+460 LVFWKGSPLHGTDG

-486 MFILTILPATA
+486 MFILTILPACV
-497 YGVVVG
+497 YGAVVG

-552 GEWLFNQQFGASTLL
+552 GEWLFNQQFGAGALL
-567 VAFILV
+567 IAFILV

-578 MFVGSMSAKYA
+578 LFVGSMSAKYA

-606 EMTQVAYRIGDSTT
+606 EMTQTAYRIGDSTT

-628 YLVIVLMYVQKY
+628 YMVIILMYVQKY

-653 LPYTIAFTLIWM
+653 LPYTIAFTLVWM
-665 IMIVVWNASGAP
+665 VMIVVWNASGAP
-677 LGVGDPVEVFSEAYN
+677 LGVGDPVDVFSEGYGVVA
-692 AAAASGTTP
+692 P

>member
-1 MSKQPT
+1 MSNETT
-7 PPKVDLPRPGPFAR
+7 PHASDSPKAGILGS

-38 LFLIGVF
+38 LFLIGLF
-45 LVLGASHLAAP
+45 IVLGLSHFTAQD
-56 KLPAGFEVRWAVDK
+56 LPSGFEVRWVADPTRD
-70 ANGGVDERVG
+70 GGVDEQRGV
-80 GIGRVTKTDEGEVF
+80 IGRVSVTDEGEVF

-99 VVEDSDP
+99 IVEDDDP
-106 ANLRASL
+106 NDLKARL

-118 GEVIAGQNG
+118 GEVVAGPDG
-127 QPLNVAEHGWAVF
+127 EPVDVGDRGWAVF

-145 DTDGDAETPP
+145 DTDGDPETPP

-161 KVMFARSLLTSEGW
+161 KVMFAHSLMTSEGW
-175 YWLLSSMESNF
+175 YWLLSSMEANF

-210 ISALLRAAL
+210 ISALLRASL
-219 SRVPGL
+219 SRVPGM

-291 MSSLS
+291 MSTLS
-296 QGAAQSIDADR
+296 QDAAQTIDADR
-307 SVAATASWYFMAAS
+307 AVAATAAWYFMAVS

-326 FVGWATTAMFVEKRL
+326 FVGWAVTAVFVEKRL
-341 AGKSPEDGGAPRRA
+341 AAKSPEDGGPDPSHA
-355 VERSEDKKRTTL
+355 STL
-367 GDQLVKIAVF
+367 DGHGTLKPEEVRG
-377 NLIITGI
+377 LIWAGT
-384 LGLVGAVL
+384 
-392 LLRTLGISGNA
+392 
-403 PSAIPDYLVWPLFAF
+403 
-418 FATFGVG
+418 TFG
-425 FIIAGFGSSELEENE
+425 I
-440 VKGLQ
+440 
-445 WSTMVFACGLALSTF
+445 GLAFTAM
-460 LVFWNGSTLHGTDG
+460 LVFWEGSPLYGTDG

-486 MFILTILPATA
+486 MFILTILPACV
-497 YGVVVG
+497 YGAVVG

-509 DAAQTMVES
+509 DAARTMVES
-518 MAGMAPIIVLAFFA
+518 MASMAPIIVLAFFA

-538 FDESGLGRMLAFSG
+538 FEESGLGRMLAFSG
-552 GEWLFNQQFGASTLL
+552 GEWLFNQQFGAGALL
-567 VAFILV
+567 IAFILV

-606 EMTQVAYRIGDSTT
+606 ELTQTAYRIGDSTT

-653 LPYTIAFTLIWM
+653 LPYTVAFTLVWM
-665 IMIVVWNASGAP
+665 VMIVLWNASGIP
-677 LGVGDPVEVFSEAYN
+677 LGVGDPVDVFSEGYN
-692 AAAASGTTP
+692 AAAP

>member
-1 MSKQPT
+1 MSKET
-7 PPKVDLPRPGPFAR
+7 ASTGSDRPKAGILGSF
-21 VLNGVEWLGNK
+21 LNGIEWLGNK

-38 LFLIGVF
+38 LFLIGLG
-45 LVLGASHLAAP
+45 LVLLASHLAAP
-56 KLPAGFEVRWAVDK
+56 SLPEGFEVRWRVDV

-80 GIGRVTKTDEGEVF
+80 VIGRVTETEAGELF

-99 VVEDSDP
+99 VVDNADP
-106 ANLRASL
+106 ANLMARL

-118 GEVIAGQNG
+118 GETVVGPDG
-127 QPLNVAEHGWAVF
+127 SPLNVGEHGWAVF

-145 DTDGDAETPP
+145 DTDGDPETPP
-155 ELVANG
+155 VLVSNG
-161 KVMFARSLLTSEGW
+161 RVMFARSLLTSEGI
-175 YWLLSSMESNF
+175 YWLLASMEANF

-210 ISALLRAAL
+210 ISALLRASL
-219 SRVPGL
+219 SRVPGM

-291 MSSLS
+291 MSNLS
-296 QGAAQSIDADR
+296 QNAAQTIDADR
-307 SVAATASWYFMAAS
+307 AVAATAAWYFMAIS
-321 TVVLT
+321 TIVLT
-326 FVGWATTAMFVEKRL
+326 FVGWAVTAVFVEKRL
-341 AGKSPEDGGAPRRA
+341 AAKSPEDGGPDLAHA
-355 VERSEDKKRTTL
+355 STL
-367 GDQLVKIAVF
+367 DGH
-377 NLIITGI
+377 G
-384 LGLVGAVL
+384 
-392 LLRTLGISGNA
+392 TLK
-403 PSAIPDYLVWPLFAF
+403 P
-418 FATFGVG
+418 
-425 FIIAGFGSSELEENE
+425 EE
-440 VKGLQ
+440 VKGLL
-445 WSTMVFACGLALSTF
+445 WAGVVFAIGLAFTAM
-460 LVFWNGSTLHGTDG
+460 LVFWKGSPLYGTDG

-486 MFILTILPATA
+486 MFILTIVPACV
-497 YGVVVG
+497 YGAVVG

-509 DAAQTMVES
+509 DAARTMVES

-552 GEWLFNQQFGASTLL
+552 GEWLFNQQFGAGALL
-567 VAFILV
+567 IAFILV

-578 MFVGSMSAKYA
+578 LFVGSMSAKYA

-606 EMTQVAYRIGDSTT
+606 EMTQTAYRIGDSTT

-628 YLVIVLMYVQKY
+628 YMVIILMYVQKY

-653 LPYTIAFTLIWM
+653 LPYTIAFTLVWM
-665 IMIVVWNASGAP
+665 ALILVWNATGLP
-677 LGVGDPVEVFSEAYN
+677 LGVGDPVEVFSEGYGAV
-692 AAAASGTTP
+692 AP

>member
-1 MSKQPT
+1 MSNENVSNPSDA
-7 PPKVDLPRPGPFAR
+7 PKVGILGKA
-21 VLNGVEWLGNK
+21 LNGVEWLGNK

-38 LFLIGVF
+38 LFLIGLF
-45 LVLGASHLAAP
+45 IVLGLSHFASP
-56 KLPAGFEVRWAVDK
+56 DLPSGFEVRWVDDPTRE
-70 ANGGVDERVG
+70 GGVDEQRGV
-80 GIGRVTKTDEGEVF
+80 IGRVTVTEEGEVF

-99 VVEDSDP
+99 VVEDDDPSDLK
-106 ANLRASL
+106 ARL

-118 GEVIAGQNG
+118 GEIVAGPDG
-127 QPLNVAEHGWAVF
+127 EPVNVADRGWAVF
-140 EKVPV
+140 EKIPV
-145 DTDGDAETPP
+145 DTDGDPETPP
-155 ELVANG
+155 QLVTNG
-161 KVMFARSLLTSEGW
+161 KVMFAQSLITSEGW
-175 YWLLSSMESNF
+175 YWLLSSMEANF

-219 SRVPGL
+219 SRVPGT

-291 MSSLS
+291 MSNLS
-296 QGAAQSIDADR
+296 QDAAQTIDADR
-307 SVAATASWYFMAAS
+307 AVAATAAWYFMAAS
-321 TVVLT
+321 TIVLT
-326 FVGWATTAMFVEKRL
+326 FVGWAVTAMFVEKRL
-341 AGKSPEDGGAPRRA
+341 AAKSPEDGGPDPAHA
-355 VERSEDKKRTTL
+355 STL
-367 GDQLVKIAVF
+367 GGHGTLKPEETKGLIWAAV
-377 NLIITGI
+377 
-384 LGLVGAVL
+384 
-392 LLRTLGISGNA
+392 
-403 PSAIPDYLVWPLFAF
+403 
-418 FATFGVG
+418 TFG
-425 FIIAGFGSSELEENE
+425 I
-440 VKGLQ
+440 
-445 WSTMVFACGLALSTF
+445 GLAFTAL
-460 LVFWNGSTLHGTDG
+460 LVFWEGSPLHGTDG

-486 MFILTILPATA
+486 MFVLTILPACV
-497 YGVVVG
+497 YGAVVG

-518 MAGMAPIIVLAFFA
+518 MAAMAPIIVLAFFA

-538 FDESGLGRMLAFSG
+538 FEESGLGRMLAFSG
-552 GEWLFNQQFGASTLL
+552 GEWLFNQQFGAGGLL
-567 VAFILV
+567 IAFILV

-578 MFVGSMSAKYA
+578 LFVGSMSAKYA

-606 EMTQVAYRIGDSTT
+606 EMTQTAYRIGDSTT

-628 YLVIVLMYVQKY
+628 YMVIILMYVQKY

-653 LPYTIAFTLIWM
+653 LPYTIAFTLVWM
-665 IMIVVWNASGAP
+665 VMIVVWQASGVP
-677 LGVGDPVEVFSEAYN
+677 LGVGDPVDVFSEGYGVA
-692 AAAASGTTP
+692 TP

>member
-1 MSKQPT
+1 MSNET
-7 PPKVDLPRPGPFAR
+7 PSNASDRPKAGILGSF
-21 VLNGVEWLGNK
+21 LNGIEWLGNK

-38 LFLIGVF
+38 LFLIG
-45 LVLGASHLAAP
+45 LVLVLIASHLAAP
-56 KLPAGFEVRWAVDK
+56 SLPDGFEVRWKVDV

-80 GIGRVTKTDEGEVF
+80 VIGRVTETEAGEVF

-99 VVEDSDP
+99 VVDNDDP
-106 ANLRASL
+106 ANLMARL
-113 VIDAT
+113 VIDET
-118 GEVIAGQNG
+118 GETVLGPDG
-127 QPLNVAEHGWAVF
+127 KPMNVGEHGWAVF

-145 DTDGDAETPP
+145 DTDGDPETPP
-155 ELVANG
+155 VLVSNG
-161 KVMFARSLLTSEGW
+161 RVMFARSLLTSEGI
-175 YWLLSSMESNF
+175 YWLLASMEANF

-210 ISALLRAAL
+210 ISALLRASL
-219 SRVPGL
+219 SRVPGA

-291 MSSLS
+291 MSNLS
-296 QGAAQSIDADR
+296 QNAAQTIDADR
-307 SVAATASWYFMAAS
+307 AVAATAAWYFMAIS
-321 TVVLT
+321 TIVLT
-326 FVGWATTAMFVEKRL
+326 FVGWAVTAVFVEKRL
-341 AGKSPEDGGAPRRA
+341 AAKSPEDGGPDLAHA
-355 VERSEDKKRTTL
+355 STL
-367 GDQLVKIAVF
+367 DGHGKLKPEEF
-377 NLIITGI
+377 KGLIWAGI
-384 LGLVGAVL
+384 
-392 LLRTLGISGNA
+392 
-403 PSAIPDYLVWPLFAF
+403 
-418 FATFGVG
+418 TFG
-425 FIIAGFGSSELEENE
+425 I
-440 VKGLQ
+440 
-445 WSTMVFACGLALSTF
+445 GLAFTAM
-460 LVFWNGSTLHGTDG
+460 LVFWKGSPLYGTDG

-486 MFILTILPATA
+486 MFILTILPACV
-497 YGVVVG
+497 YGAVVG

-509 DAAQTMVES
+509 DAAKTMVES

-552 GEWLFNQQFGASTLL
+552 GEWLFNQQFGAGALL

-578 MFVGSMSAKYA
+578 LFVGSMSAKYA

-606 EMTQVAYRIGDSTT
+606 EMTQTAYRIGDSTT

-640 APKAGIGTLIAMM
+640 APRAGIGTLIAMM
-653 LPYTIAFTLIWM
+653 LPYTIAFTLVWM
-665 IMIVVWNASGAP
+665 LMILAWNATGLP
-677 LGVGDPVEVFSEAYN
+677 LGVGDPVEVFSEGYGVAV
-692 AAAASGTTP
+692 P

>member
-1 MSKQPT
+1 MSNENASNPSDA
-7 PPKVDLPRPGPFAR
+7 PKVGILGK

-38 LFLIGVF
+38 LFLIG
-45 LVLGASHLAAP
+45 LVLVLLASHLAAP
-56 KLPAGFEVRWAVDK
+56 ALPDGFEVRWKVDV

-80 GIGRVTKTDEGEVF
+80 IIGRVSETDAGEVF

-99 VVEDSDP
+99 VVDNADP
-106 ANLRASL
+106 ENLNARL

-118 GEVIAGQNG
+118 GETVLGSDGTPI
-127 QPLNVAEHGWAVF
+127 NVAEHGWAVF
-140 EKVPV
+140 EKVPM
-145 DTDGDAETPP
+145 DTDGDPETPP
-155 ELVANG
+155 VLVSNG
-161 KVMFARSLLTSEGW
+161 RVMFARSLMTSEGI
-175 YWLLSSMESNF
+175 YWLLASMEANF

-219 SRVPGL
+219 SRVPGMM
-225 LLTPAMIFLGIMSSL
+225 LTPAMIFLGIMSSL

-291 MSSLS
+291 MSNLS

-307 SVAATASWYFMAAS
+307 AVAATATWYFMAIS

-326 FVGWATTAMFVEKRL
+326 FVGWAVTAIFVEKRL
-341 AGKSPEDGGAPRRA
+341 SAKSVEDGGPDLAHA
-355 VERSEDKKRTTL
+355 STL
-367 GDQLVKIAVF
+367 DGH
-377 NLIITGI
+377 G
-384 LGLVGAVL
+384 
-392 LLRTLGISGNA
+392 TLK
-403 PSAIPDYLVWPLFAF
+403 P
-418 FATFGVG
+418 
-425 FIIAGFGSSELEENE
+425 EE
-440 VKGLQ
+440 VKGLL
-445 WSTMVFACGLALSTF
+445 WAGVVFGIGLAFTAL
-460 LVFWNGSTLHGTDG
+460 LVFWRGSPLHGTDG

-486 MFILTILPATA
+486 MFILTILPACV
-497 YGVVVG
+497 YGAVVG

-552 GEWLFNQQFGASTLL
+552 GEWLFNQQFGAGALL
-567 VAFILV
+567 IAFILV

-578 MFVGSMSAKYA
+578 LFVGSMSAKYA

-606 EMTQVAYRIGDSTT
+606 EMTQTAYRIGDSTT

-628 YLVIVLMYVQKY
+628 YMVIILMYVQKY

-653 LPYTIAFTLIWM
+653 LPYTIAFTLVWM
-665 IMIVVWNASGAP
+665 LMIIVWNASGAP
-677 LGVGDPVEVFSEAYN
+677 LGVGDPVQVFSEGYGVVA
-692 AAAASGTTP
+692 P

>member
-1 MSKQPT
+1 MSNENASNPSDA
-7 PPKVDLPRPGPFAR
+7 PKVGILGK

-38 LFLIGVF
+38 LFLIG
-45 LVLGASHLAAP
+45 LVLVLLASHLAAP
-56 KLPAGFEVRWAVDK
+56 ALPEGFEVRWKVDV

-80 GIGRVTKTDEGEVF
+80 VIGRVTETEAGEVF

-99 VVEDSDP
+99 VVDNADP
-106 ANLRASL
+106 ENLNARL

-118 GEVIAGQNG
+118 GETVLGSDGTPI
-127 QPLNVAEHGWAVF
+127 NVAEHGWAVF
-140 EKVPV
+140 EKVPM
-145 DTDGDAETPP
+145 DTDGDPETPP
-155 ELVANG
+155 ALVSNG
-161 KVMFARSLLTSEGW
+161 RVMFARSLMTSEGI
-175 YWLLSSMESNF
+175 YWLLASMEANF

-219 SRVPGL
+219 SRVPGMM
-225 LLTPAMIFLGIMSSL
+225 LTPAMIFLGIMSSL

-291 MSSLS
+291 MSNLS

-307 SVAATASWYFMAAS
+307 AVAATATWYFMAAS
-321 TVVLT
+321 TLILT
-326 FVGWATTAMFVEKRL
+326 FVGWAVTAIFVEKRL
-341 AGKSPEDGGAPRRA
+341 SAKSPEDGGPDLSRISDGITSHASLTKMATLGGIGLGVGIALGIIGGA
-355 VERSEDKKRTTL
+355 VFYLHETHYPMLWAATAVFIAIGGGLLIADLGRGQLEGKEPEAIAWASVVFGLGLGLTTL
-367 GDQLVKIAVF
+367 
-377 NLIITGI
+377 
-384 LGLVGAVL
+384 
-392 LLRTLGISGNA
+392 
-403 PSAIPDYLVWPLFAF
+403 
-418 FATFGVG
+418 
-425 FIIAGFGSSELEENE
+425 
-440 VKGLQ
+440 
-445 WSTMVFACGLALSTF
+445 
-460 LVFWNGSTLHGTDG
+460 LVFWKGSPLYGTDG

-486 MFILTILPATA
+486 MFVLTILPACV
-497 YGVVVG
+497 YGAVVG

-552 GEWLFNQQFGASTLL
+552 GEWLFNQQFGAGALL
-567 VAFILV
+567 IAFILV

-578 MFVGSMSAKYA
+578 LFVGSMSAKYA

-606 EMTQVAYRIGDSTT
+606 EMTQTAYRIGDSTT

-628 YLVIVLMYVQKY
+628 YMVIILMYVQKY

-653 LPYTIAFTLIWM
+653 LPYTIAFTLVWM
-665 IMIVVWNASGAP
+665 VMIVLWNASGYP
-677 LGVGDPVEVFSEAYN
+677 LGVGDPVDVFSEGYGAV
-692 AAAASGTTP
+692 AP

>member
-1 MSKQPT
+1 MSNESAPNTSDT
-7 PPKVDLPRPGPFAR
+7 PKAGILGS
-21 VLNGVEWLGNK
+21 VLNRIEWLGNK

-38 LFLIGVF
+38 LFLIG
-45 LVLGASHLAAP
+45 LVLVLFASHLAAP
-56 KLPAGFEVRWAVDK
+56 SLPDGFEVRWSVDV

-80 GIGRVTKTDEGEVF
+80 VIGRVSETEEGEVF

-99 VVEDSDP
+99 VVDNADP
-106 ANLRASL
+106 VNLNARL

-118 GEVIAGQNG
+118 GETVLGSDG
-127 QPLNVAEHGWAVF
+127 TPMNVAEHGWAVF

-145 DTDGDAETPP
+145 DTDDDPETPP
-155 ELVANG
+155 ELVSNG
-161 KVMFARSLLTSEGW
+161 RVMFARSLLTSEGI
-175 YWLLSSMESNF
+175 YWLLASMEANF

-219 SRVPGL
+219 SRVPGM

-291 MSSLS
+291 MSNLS

-307 SVAATASWYFMAAS
+307 AVAATATWYFMAVS
-321 TVVLT
+321 TILLT

-341 AGKSPEDGGAPRRA
+341 AAKSPEDGGPDPAHA
-355 VERSEDKKRTTL
+355 STL
-367 GDQLVKIAVF
+367 DGHGKLEPKESK
-377 NLIITGI
+377 
-384 LGLVGAVL
+384 GLLWAGV
-392 LLRTLGISGNA
+392 
-403 PSAIPDYLVWPLFAF
+403 
-418 FATFGVG
+418 TFG
-425 FIIAGFGSSELEENE
+425 I
-440 VKGLQ
+440 
-445 WSTMVFACGLALSTF
+445 GLAFTAL
-460 LVFWNGSTLHGTDG
+460 LVFWKGSPLYGSDG

-486 MFILTILPATA
+486 MFVLTILPACV
-497 YGVVVG
+497 YGAVVG

-509 DAAQTMVES
+509 DAARTMVES

-552 GEWLFNQQFGASTLL
+552 GEWLFNQQFGAGGLL
-567 VAFILV
+567 IAFILV

-578 MFVGSMSAKYA
+578 LFVGSMSAKYA

-606 EMTQVAYRIGDSTT
+606 EMTQTAYRIGDSTT

-653 LPYTIAFTLIWM
+653 LPYTIAFTLLWM
-665 IMIVVWNASGAP
+665 VMIVVWNASGMP
-677 LGVGDPVEVFSEAYN
+677 LGVGDPVEVFSEGY
-692 AAAASGTTP
+692 GTVAP

>member
-1 MSKQPT
+1 MSNENASNPSDA
-7 PPKVDLPRPGPFAR
+7 PKVGILGK

-38 LFLIGVF
+38 LFLIG
-45 LVLGASHLAAP
+45 LVLVLLASHLAAP
-56 KLPAGFEVRWAVDK
+56 ALPEGFEVRWKVDV

-80 GIGRVTKTDEGEVF
+80 VIGRVSETDAGEVF

-99 VVEDSDP
+99 VVDNADP
-106 ANLRASL
+106 ENLNARL

-118 GEVIAGQNG
+118 GETVLGSDGTPI
-127 QPLNVAEHGWAVF
+127 NVAEHGWAVF
-140 EKVPV
+140 EKVPM
-145 DTDGDAETPP
+145 DTDGDPETPP
-155 ELVANG
+155 VLVSNG
-161 KVMFARSLLTSEGW
+161 RVMFARSLMTSEGI
-175 YWLLSSMESNF
+175 YWLLASMEANF

-219 SRVPGL
+219 SRVPGMM
-225 LLTPAMIFLGIMSSL
+225 LTPAMIFLGIMSSL

-291 MSSLS
+291 MSNLS

-307 SVAATASWYFMAAS
+307 AVAATATWYFMAAS
-321 TVVLT
+321 TLVLT
-326 FVGWATTAMFVEKRL
+326 FVGWAITAMFVEKRL
-341 AGKSPEDGGAPRRA
+341 SAKSPEDGGPDPAHA
-355 VERSEDKKRTTL
+355 STL
-367 GDQLVKIAVF
+367 DGH
-377 NLIITGI
+377 G
-384 LGLVGAVL
+384 
-392 LLRTLGISGNA
+392 TLK
-403 PSAIPDYLVWPLFAF
+403 P
-418 FATFGVG
+418 
-425 FIIAGFGSSELEENE
+425 EE
-440 VKGLQ
+440 VKGLL
-445 WSTMVFACGLALSTF
+445 WAGVVFGIGLAFTAL
-460 LVFWNGSTLHGTDG
+460 LVFWKGSPLHGTDG

-486 MFILTILPATA
+486 MFILTILPACV
-497 YGVVVG
+497 YGAVVG

-552 GEWLFNQQFGASTLL
+552 GEWLFNQQFGAGALL
-567 VAFILV
+567 IAFILV

-578 MFVGSMSAKYA
+578 LFVGSMSAKYA

-606 EMTQVAYRIGDSTT
+606 EMTQTAYRIGDSTT

-628 YLVIVLMYVQKY
+628 YMVIILMYVQKY

-653 LPYTIAFTLIWM
+653 LPYTIAFTIVWM
-665 IMIVVWNASGAP
+665 LMIIVWNASGAP
-677 LGVGDPVEVFSEAYN
+677 LGVGDPVQVFSEGYGVVA
-692 AAAASGTTP
+692 P

>member
-1 MSKQPT
+1 MSKET
-7 PPKVDLPRPGPFAR
+7 ASTGSDRPKAGILGSF
-21 VLNGVEWLGNK
+21 LNGIEWLGNK

-38 LFLIGVF
+38 LFLIGLG
-45 LVLGASHLAAP
+45 LVLLASNLAAP
-56 KLPAGFEVRWAVDK
+56 SLPEGFEVRWRVDV

-80 GIGRVTKTDEGEVF
+80 VIGRVTETEGGEVF

-99 VVEDSDP
+99 VVDNADP
-106 ANLRASL
+106 ANLMARL
-113 VIDAT
+113 VIDET
-118 GEVIAGQNG
+118 GETVVGPDGA
-127 QPLNVAEHGWAVF
+127 PLNVGEHGWAVF

-145 DTDGDAETPP
+145 DTDGDPETPP
-155 ELVANG
+155 VLVSNG
-161 KVMFARSLLTSEGW
+161 RVMFARSLLTSEGI
-175 YWLLSSMESNF
+175 YWLLASMEANF

-210 ISALLRAAL
+210 ISALLRASL
-219 SRVPGL
+219 SRVPGM

-291 MSSLS
+291 MSNLS
-296 QGAAQSIDADR
+296 QNAAQTIDADR
-307 SVAATASWYFMAAS
+307 AVAATAAWYFMAIS
-321 TVVLT
+321 TIVLT
-326 FVGWATTAMFVEKRL
+326 FVGWAITAVFVEKRL
-341 AGKSPEDGGAPRRA
+341 AAKSPEDGGPDLAHA
-355 VERSEDKKRTTL
+355 STL
-367 GDQLVKIAVF
+367 DGH
-377 NLIITGI
+377 G
-384 LGLVGAVL
+384 
-392 LLRTLGISGNA
+392 TLK
-403 PSAIPDYLVWPLFAF
+403 P
-418 FATFGVG
+418 
-425 FIIAGFGSSELEENE
+425 EE
-440 VKGLQ
+440 VKGLL
-445 WSTMVFACGLALSTF
+445 WAGVVFAIGLAFTAM
-460 LVFWNGSTLHGTDG
+460 LVFWKGSPLYGTDG

-486 MFILTILPATA
+486 MFILTIVPACV
-497 YGVVVG
+497 YGAVVG

-509 DAAQTMVES
+509 DAARTMVES

-552 GEWLFNQQFGASTLL
+552 GEWLFNQQFGAGALL
-567 VAFILV
+567 IAFILV

-578 MFVGSMSAKYA
+578 LFVGSMSAKYA

-606 EMTQVAYRIGDSTT
+606 EMTQTAYRIGDSTT

-628 YLVIVLMYVQKY
+628 YMVIILMYVQKY

-653 LPYTIAFTLIWM
+653 LPYTIAFTLVWM
-665 IMIVVWNASGAP
+665 ALILIWNATGLP
-677 LGVGDPVEVFSEAYN
+677 LGVGDPVEVFSEGYGAV
-692 AAAASGTTP
+692 AP

>member
-1 MSKQPT
+1 MKNIRWSISRGVADQRQIGDTGGMSNEPISQTSDT
-7 PPKVDLPRPGPFAR
+7 PKAGIFGS

-38 LFLIGVF
+38 LFLIG
-45 LVLGASHLAAP
+45 LVLVLFASHLAAP
-56 KLPAGFEVRWAVDK
+56 SLPDGFEVRWRVDV

-80 GIGRVTKTDEGEVF
+80 VIGRVSETENGEVF
-94 EPASI
+94 ESASI
-99 VVEDSDP
+99 VVDNASSD
-106 ANLRASL
+106 NLSARL
-113 VIDAT
+113 VIDTT
-118 GEVIAGQNG
+118 GETVLDSSGTPI
-127 QPLNVAEHGWAVF
+127 NVAEHGWAVF

-145 DTDGDAETPP
+145 DTDNDPETPP
-155 ELVANG
+155 ELVSNG
-161 KVMFARSLLTSEGW
+161 NVMFARSLLTSEGI
-175 YWLLSSMESNF
+175 YWLLASMEANF

-219 SRVPGL
+219 SRVPGM

-291 MSSLS
+291 MSNLS
-296 QGAAQSIDADR
+296 QGAAQTIDADR
-307 SVAATASWYFMAAS
+307 AVAATAAWYFMAAS

-326 FVGWATTAMFVEKRL
+326 FVGWATTAVFVEKRL
-341 AGKSPEDGGAPRRA
+341 AAKSPEDGGPDLAHA
-355 VERSEDKKRTTL
+355 STL
-367 GDQLVKIAVF
+367 DGHGKLKPEEF
-377 NLIITGI
+377 RGLIWAG
-384 LGLVGAVL
+384 V
-392 LLRTLGISGNA
+392 
-403 PSAIPDYLVWPLFAF
+403 
-418 FATFGVG
+418 TFG
-425 FIIAGFGSSELEENE
+425 I
-440 VKGLQ
+440 
-445 WSTMVFACGLALSTF
+445 GLAFTAL
-460 LVFWNGSTLHGTDG
+460 LVFWKGSPLYGTDG

-486 MFILTILPATA
+486 MFILTILPACV
-497 YGVVVG
+497 YGAVVG

-509 DAAQTMVES
+509 DAAKTMVES

-552 GEWLFNQQFGASTLL
+552 GEWLFNQQFGAGSLL
-567 VAFILV
+567 IAFILV

-578 MFVGSMSAKYA
+578 LFVGSMSAKYA

-606 EMTQVAYRIGDSTT
+606 ELTQTAYRIGDSTT

-653 LPYTIAFTLIWM
+653 LPYTIAFTLVWM
-665 IMIVVWNASGAP
+665 VMIVVWNASGLP
-677 LGVGDPVEVFSEAYN
+677 LGVGDPVEVFSAGY
-692 AAAASGTTP
+692 GTATP

>member
-1 MSKQPT
+1 MSNENASNLSDT
-7 PPKVDLPRPGPFAR
+7 PKVGILGK
-21 VLNGVEWLGNK
+21 VLNRVEWLGNK

-38 LFLIGVF
+38 LFLIG
-45 LVLGASHLAAP
+45 LVLVLFASHLAAP
-56 KLPAGFEVRWAVDK
+56 VLPVGFEVRWQVDV

-80 GIGRVTKTDEGEVF
+80 VIGRVSDGEEGEVF

-99 VVEDSDP
+99 VVDNVDTE
-106 ANLRASL
+106 NLNARL

-118 GEVIAGQNG
+118 GETVLGSDGNPI
-127 QPLNVAEHGWAVF
+127 NVAEHGWAVF

-145 DTDGDAETPP
+145 DTDNDPETPP
-155 ELVANG
+155 ELVSNG
-161 KVMFARSLLTSEGW
+161 RVMFARSLLTSEGV
-175 YWLLSSMESNF
+175 YWLLASMEANF

-219 SRVPGL
+219 SRVPGM

-291 MSSLS
+291 MSNLS

-307 SVAATASWYFMAAS
+307 AVAATATWYFMAAS
-321 TVVLT
+321 TLILT

-341 AGKSPEDGGAPRRA
+341 NAKSAADGGPDPQHA
-355 VERSEDKKRTTL
+355 STL
-367 GDQLVKIAVF
+367 DGH
-377 NLIITGI
+377 G
-384 LGLVGAVL
+384 
-392 LLRTLGISGNA
+392 TLK
-403 PSAIPDYLVWPLFAF
+403 P
-418 FATFGVG
+418 
-425 FIIAGFGSSELEENE
+425 EEF
-440 VKGLQ
+440 KGLI
-445 WSTMVFACGLALSTF
+445 WAGVVFGIGLAFTAW
-460 LVFWNGSTLHGTDG
+460 LVFWKGSPLYGSDG

-486 MFILTILPATA
+486 MFILTILPACV
-497 YGVVVG
+497 YGAVVG

-518 MAGMAPIIVLAFFA
+518 MASMAPIIVLAFFA

-538 FDESGLGRMLAFSG
+538 FEESGLGRMLAFSG
-552 GEWLFNQQFGASTLL
+552 GEWLFNQQYGAGGLL
-567 VAFILV
+567 IAFILV

-578 MFVGSMSAKYA
+578 LFVGSMSAKYA

-606 EMTQVAYRIGDSTT
+606 EMTQTAYRIGDSTT

-628 YLVIVLMYVQKY
+628 YMVIILMYVQKY

-653 LPYTIAFTLIWM
+653 LPYTIAFTLVWM

-677 LGVGDPVEVFSEAYN
+677 LGVGDPVEVFSEGYGVA
-692 AAAASGTTP
+692 TP

>member
-1 MSKQPT
+1 MSNDT
-7 PPKVDLPRPGPFAR
+7 PADISRSPKPGPFAR
-21 VLNGVEWLGNK
+21 ILNGIEWLGNK

-56 KLPAGFEVRWAVDK
+56 KLPEGFKVRWTVDR

-80 GIGRVTKTDEGEVF
+80 VIGRVIKTDEGERF

-99 VVEDSDP
+99 VVEDADP
-106 ANLRASL
+106 ADLRARL

-118 GEVIAGQNG
+118 GEVIADSDG
-127 QPLNVAEHGWAVF
+127 QPINVADHGWAVF

-145 DTDGDAETPP
+145 DTDGDPETPP

-161 KVMFARSLLTSEGW
+161 KVMFARSLVTSEGW
-175 YWLLSSMESNF
+175 YWLLSSMEANF

-219 SRVPGL
+219 SRVPGA

-307 SVAATASWYFMAAS
+307 SVAATASWYFMAVS
-321 TVVLT
+321 TIVLT
-326 FVGWATTAMFVEKRL
+326 FVGWAVTAVFVEKRL
-341 AGKSPEDGGAPRRA
+341 AAKSTEDGGPDPKAMGGTQGSDGHA
-355 VERSEDKKRTTL
+355 LLTKSATIGGICL
-367 GDQLVKIAVF
+367 GVAIA
-377 NLIITGI
+377 LGII
-384 LGLVGAVL
+384 GAVVLRLHGTHYPALWASFAALGSIGGGL
-392 LLRTLGISGNA
+392 LIADLGRGQLEGNE
-403 PSAIPDYLVWPLFAF
+403 PNAIAAASIV
-418 FATFGVG
+418 FGVG
-425 FIIAGFGSSELEENE
+425 LG
-440 VKGLQ
+440 
-445 WSTMVFACGLALSTF
+445 LSTL
-460 LVFWNGSTLHGTDG
+460 LVFWTGSPLNGADG

-509 DAAQTMVES
+509 DAARTMVES

-552 GEWLFNQQFGASTLL
+552 GEWLFDQQFGPGTLL

-578 MFVGSMSAKYA
+578 LFVGSMSAKYA

-653 LPYTIAFTLIWM
+653 LPYTIVFTLVWM
-665 IMIVVWNASGAP
+665 VMIVLWNSFGIP
-677 LGVGDPVEVFSEAYN
+677 LGVGDPVDVFSDAYN
-692 AAAASGTTP
+692 ATSVGVAP

>member
-1 MSKQPT
+1 
-7 PPKVDLPRPGPFAR
+7 
-21 VLNGVEWLGNK
+21 NK

-38 LFLIGVF
+38 LFLIGLF
-45 LVLGASHLAAP
+45 IVLGLSHFASP
-56 KLPAGFEVRWAVDK
+56 DLPSGFEVRWVDDPTRE
-70 ANGGVDERVG
+70 GGVDEQRGV
-80 GIGRVTKTDEGEVF
+80 IGRVSVTEEGEVF

-99 VVEDSDP
+99 VVEDDDPSDLK
-106 ANLRASL
+106 ARL

-118 GEVIAGQNG
+118 GEIVAGPDG
-127 QPLNVAEHGWAVF
+127 EPVNVADRGWAVF
-140 EKVPV
+140 EKIPV
-145 DTDGDAETPP
+145 DTDGDPETPP
-155 ELVANG
+155 QLVTNG
-161 KVMFARSLLTSEGW
+161 KVMFAQSLITSEGW
-175 YWLLSSMESNF
+175 YWLLSSMEANF

-219 SRVPGL
+219 SRVPGT

-291 MSSLS
+291 MSNLS
-296 QGAAQSIDADR
+296 QDAAQTIDADR
-307 SVAATASWYFMAAS
+307 AVAATAAWYFMAAS
-321 TVVLT
+321 TIVLT
-326 FVGWATTAMFVEKRL
+326 FVGWAVTAMFVEKRL
-341 AGKSPEDGGAPRRA
+341 AAKSPEDGGAPLGTVHQA
-355 VERSEDKKRTTL
+355 GIKKRTSL
-367 GDQLVKIAVF
+367 GDQLVKIA
-377 NLIITGI
+377 I
-384 LGLVGAVL
+384 LNVVLVV
-392 LLRTLGISGNA
+392 ISGLIGA
-403 PSAIPDYLVWPLFAF
+403 ATLLGDIDFFQKLADAVPGYVEWPLFAF
-418 FATFGVG
+418 FATIGTG
-425 FIIAGFGSSELEENE
+425 FCIAGFGSSELEENE

-445 WSTMVFACGLALSTF
+445 WATVVFALGLAFSTFMVF
-460 LVFWNGSTLHGTDG
+460 WEGSPLHGTDG

-486 MFILTILPATA
+486 MFVLTILPACV
-497 YGVVVG
+497 YGAVVG

-518 MAGMAPIIVLAFFA
+518 MAAMAPIIVLAFFA

-538 FDESGLGRMLAFSG
+538 FEESGLGRMLAFSG
-552 GEWLFNQQFGASTLL
+552 GEWLFNQQFGAGGLL
-567 VAFILV
+567 IAFILV

-578 MFVGSMSAKYA
+578 LFVGSMSAKYA

-606 EMTQVAYRIGDSTT
+606 EMTQTAYRIGDSTT

-628 YLVIVLMYVQKY
+628 YMVIILMYVQKY

-653 LPYTIAFTLIWM
+653 LPYTVAFTLVWM
-665 IMIVVWNASGAP
+665 VMIVVWQASGVP
-677 LGVGDPVEVFSEAYN
+677 LGVGDPVDVFSEGYGVA
-692 AAAASGTTP
+692 TP